1 MKYPSLFATQD
12 RNYKNVLPQD
22 LLGSSLVLP
31 CIPFVAGMYIL
42 QITKIKYLNKNN
54 NSLFF
59 LPLLFKKYKNCNK
72 LKFLWNFSYMVHLFL
87 RFRKSG
93 TLENILGS
101 SKCKVPWSFASWYQ
115 LTAQNPD
122 VIPDTMTFPKQTT
135 KKDFTNELIPK
146 GKKVIPVTIKSI
158 FRNIANLFKAPTS
171 RRKKW
176 YEPEIT
182 ILFLKIFTE
191 NCSGTHIFG

>member
-1 MKYPSLFATQD
+1 MDSHTTESKHWFCLEDHWYTKS
-12 RNYKNVLPQD
+12 
-22 LLGSSLVLP
+22 
-31 CIPFVAGMYIL
+31 L
-42 QITKIKYLNKNN
+42 QISQPQGLDKVKQEQPIIRH
-54 NSLFF
+54 
-59 LPLLFKKYKNCNK
+59 YKNCNK

-122 VIPDTMTFPKQTT
+122 VIPDTMTFPKQTK